1 MENTN
6 PLYNNDFVCL
16 RFSLQF
22 LLKFLSLG
30 LAYHWKKAIMC
41 ARHFKV
47 RLSPTSDDSCM
58 QKYTLFYPNR

>member
-1 MENTN
+1 M
-6 PLYNNDFVCL
+6 PKIFIAVSPQVPQSGPSI
-16 RFSLQF
+16 SLE
-22 LLKFLSLG
+22 
-30 LAYHWKKAIMC
+30 KAIMC